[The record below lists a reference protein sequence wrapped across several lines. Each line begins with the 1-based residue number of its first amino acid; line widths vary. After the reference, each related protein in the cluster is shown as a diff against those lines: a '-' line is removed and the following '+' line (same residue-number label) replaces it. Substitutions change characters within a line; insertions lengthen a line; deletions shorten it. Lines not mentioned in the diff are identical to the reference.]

1 MSARPRTAPL
11 SDDLVALFADHR
23 SRALEAMPADSA
35 MLLFGARHVLRNA
48 DTEYPYRQH
57 SDVFYL
63 TGWRDPE
70 VVVLLRPGA
79 DEPVVMFVQPK
90 DPEREVWTGY
100 RYGPEGARELFGA
113 DAAHPADELDTLLP
127 ELLMGRRTLYYE
139 AMVDAQNDARVRDA
153 LARARRPARNK
164 HLPIPRAFVH
174 PGVVLHDL
182 RIRKSDGELA
192 ILREASRITADAHI
206 AAMAMTR
213 PGVREYE
220 LEAEINYTFR
230 KQGGEG
236 PGYGVIVGGGHNAT
250 VLHYVANQDALED
263 GDLVLVDAGCEYKLY
278 TADVTRTWPAS
289 GRFSP
294 AQRAVYEVVLE
305 AQLASIDAAR
315 VGNSFNDVH
324 DAAVRALTAGML
336 RIGLLESETDAD
348 TGSDTE
354 AAIDKAIS
362 EKTYRRYY
370 MHNTSHWLGLDVHDV
385 GDYSRDGDSRSLEP
399 GMVLTVEP
407 GIYVDPEDEEAPAR
421 FRGIGVR
428 IEDDVLV
435 TDGAPDVLTEA
446 VPKSIDAVEAVV
458 GTRC

>member
-1 MSARPRTAPL
+1 MSARPRTSPL
-11 SDDLVALFADHR
+11 SDDLAALFADHR
-23 SRALEAMPADSA
+23 RRALEAMAPDSA

-100 RYGPEGARELFGA
+100 RYGPEGAKSLFGA
-113 DAAHPADELDTLLP
+113 DAAHPIEELDKLLP
-127 ELLMGRRTLYYE
+127 ELLMGRSTLYYE
-139 AMVDAQNDARVRDA
+139 AMVDAENDASVRGV
-153 LARARRPARNK
+153 LASARRPARTK
-164 HLPIPRAFVH
+164 HLPLPQTFVH

-182 RIRKSDGELA
+182 RIRKSEGELD

-230 KQGGEG
+230 RQGGEG
-236 PGYGVIVGGGHNAT
+236 PGYGIIVGGGANAT

-294 AQRAVYEVVLE
+294 AQREVYEVVLE

-315 VGNSFNDVH
+315 AGNSFTDVH
-324 DAAVRALTAGML
+324 DAAVRALTEGML
-336 RIGLLESETDAD
+336 RIGLLEGELE
-348 TGSDTE
+348 E
-354 AAIDKAIS
+354 ALS

-385 GDYSRDGDSRSLEP
+385 GDYSRDGGSRALEP

-407 GIYVDPEDEEAPAR
+407 GLYIDPEDEQAPER

-435 TDGAPDVLTEA
+435 TDGAPDVLTAA
-446 VPKSIDAVEAVV
+446 VPKSVEAVEAAV
-458 GTRC
+458 GARA